1 MNIQT
6 KNKMKRKINRITMW
20 TLSIIAGYLLVGL
33 IIHHWILPTKTP
45 DYSVYFKVGTSFH
58 SNLEGLTQTVVKIE
72 NGNLI
77 TDIAMHPKSAGPV
90 AHLHEK
96 FDETFTV
103 KNGTL
108 SMQYGSEIKKVTTGQ
123 TIVIPKNT
131 PHKPFNETDSIVVVT
146 SAMPLDFAYCLSQIY
161 PFWDEN
167 VANSKPPKILFQ
179 LAVFGDKFDSYP
191 TVDAPPKPVLKTL
204 KFLLAPTARLI
215 GFKNY
220 NEEYQPK

>member
-1 MNIQT
+1 
-6 KNKMKRKINRITMW
+6 MW
-20 TLSIIAGYLLVGL
+20 TLSIIVGYLLAGL
-33 IIHHWILPTKTP
+33 LIHHWILPSKTP
-45 DYSVYFKVGTSFH
+45 DYSDYFKVGKSFH
-58 SNLEGLTQTVVKIE
+58 SKLEGLSQKVVDIK

-77 TDIAMHPKSAGPV
+77 TDIEIQPKSAGPV
-90 AHLHEK
+90 THIHEK
-96 FDETFTV
+96 FDESFTV
-103 KNGTL
+103 KSGTL
-108 SMQYGSEIKKVTTGQ
+108 SIQYGTEIKKITTGQ

-146 SAMPLDFAYCLSQIY
+146 SEMPLDFAFCLSQIY

-167 VANSKPPKILFQ
+167 EANSKPPKILFQ

-215 GFKNY
+215 GYKNY
-220 NEEYQPK
+220 NQKYQLK